1 MVRLSDRIRT
11 VYPDLTASERRIA
24 ELVLASSGL
33 MLGFTA
39 TEVAERAG
47 VSAPT
52 VTRFVAKLG
61 IGGFREFRALAREE
75 FAVDPG
81 SPLDLLSRG
90 RDETEGDLDRLV
102 ARTLTADSENLS
114 RTYTGIGATDVR
126 DVVAVLAGAER
137 LAFVGLRKNHA
148 LAAYAAALFSAVR
161 PGVRALPEAPG
172 MLPDGLLDVGPGD
185 GVVMFTF
192 RRPQRDH
199 GPTARTVR
207 RRGATLI
214 VVGDL
219 GHDPSGPQADHALVC
234 HTGGVGVFDSMVA
247 PMSLINLLFTA
258 TAIELGEGAERR
270 LADLEETTTAMG
282 TFRTEG
288 PDAAG

>member
-1 MVRLSDRIRT
+1 MVRLSDRIRS

-52 VTRFVAKLG
+52 VTRFIAKLG
-61 IGGFREFRALAREE
+61 IGGFREFREMARDE

-90 RDETEGDLDRLV
+90 REETDGDLERLI
-102 ARTLTADSENLS
+102 ARTLNADTENLT
-114 RTYTGIGATDVR
+114 RTYAALGPGTVLAVT
-126 DVVAVLAGAER
+126 AVLADAGS
-137 LAFVGLRKNHA
+137 LAFVGFRKNRA
-148 LAAYAAALFSAVR
+148 LAAYAVALFSAIRPDVR
-161 PGVRALPEAPG
+161 VLPEGPA
-172 MLPDGLLDVGPGD
+172 MLADGLLDVGPDD

-207 RRGATLI
+207 RHGATLI
-214 VVGDL
+214 TIGDL
-219 GHDPSGPQADHALVC
+219 GHDPATPEAHHALVC

-247 PMSLINLLFTA
+247 PMSLVNLLFTA
-258 TAIELGEGAERR
+258 TAIRLGADAERR
-270 LADLEETTTAMG
+270 LAALEAATSEFG
-282 TFRTEG
+282 IFRTDST
-288 PDAAG
+288 DARA